1 MRKKLLSL
9 RLIYLRKQKG
19 YTQYEVAE
27 ILNISRSSLS
37 KYERGDRVPNIET
50 LIQLANL
57 YDVSCDY
64 LLCNDTI

>member
-1 MRKKLLSL
+1 MTKNLLSL

-19 YTQYEVAE
+19 YTQSDVAE

-37 KYERGDRVPNIET
+37 RYEKGTRIPNIEI
-50 LIQLANL
+50 LMQLSLL

-64 LLCNDTI
+64 LLCRDI